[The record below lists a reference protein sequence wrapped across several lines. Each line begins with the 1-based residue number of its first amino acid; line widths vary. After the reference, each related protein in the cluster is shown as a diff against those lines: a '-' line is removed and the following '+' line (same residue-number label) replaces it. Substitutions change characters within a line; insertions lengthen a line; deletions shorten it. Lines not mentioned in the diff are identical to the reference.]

1 MNRSILI
8 LALMSLL
15 ASCKV
20 PESKAWV
27 VSTLAGSDIAG
38 FADDIGTAARFDYPT
53 GVAVDSSGNVYVADS
68 YNHRIRKITP
78 AGVASTLA
86 GSTSCYRNGA
96 ANTAKFDYPT
106 GVAVDSYGNVY
117 VADENNHRIR
127 KITPADRIEDR
138 VVSTLAGITRGFAD
152 GTGNTAQF
160 NRPYGV
166 AVDSSG
172 TVYVADANNHR
183 IRKITSAG
191 MVNTLA
197 GSRRGFEDG
206 AGTEARFDAPVG
218 VAVDS
223 SGTVYVAD
231 SGNNR
236 IRKITPA
243 DRIEDRVVSTLAGS
257 TEGFADGTGTTAQ
270 FNYPFGVA
278 VDSSGT
284 VYVADAINN
293 RIRKIT
299 PAGVVS
305 TLAGS
310 TEGHVDGTGDAAQFY
325 LPFGVAV
332 DSSGTV
338 YVADQRNHRIR
349 KITPADRIEDR
360 MVSTFAG
367 TGTAGSVDGYSTAQ
381 FYLPFG
387 VAVDSSGNVHVAD
400 RENNRIRKIEYKV
413 P

>member
-1 MNRSILI
+1 
-8 LALMSLL
+8 MSLL